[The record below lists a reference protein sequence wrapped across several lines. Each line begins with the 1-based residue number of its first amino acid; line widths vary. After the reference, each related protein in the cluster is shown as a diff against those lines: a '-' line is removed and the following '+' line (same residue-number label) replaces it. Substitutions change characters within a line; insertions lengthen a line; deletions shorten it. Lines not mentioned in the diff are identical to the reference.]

1 MKLGFYSHITVKKNN
16 NRYFIPSH
24 IGIYISHLVSDISIS
39 KLFLFAHR
47 ADKDEYLNCDF
58 EITNSKIDILLL
70 GNKKNAP
77 YRMFFGWIE
86 FLKFRN
92 RFLQIDKF
100 IVRVP
105 TPLFTAFRFFVNKS
119 KLIFLIVANEA
130 EGANNLTINKFRDF
144 ILKLFLLL
152 SDFLLLKFSRGITLL
167 PNSKI
172 LLDKFKGVSKSVF
185 LVSTTTVSK
194 EDIIKKNI
202 IVNNKKIKILF
213 VGRIDPNKGLDI
225 LIDSIEV
232 LKNKKYNFSLS
243 IIGWED
249 NHSKYTSFLKEKIQN
264 KNLDDVV
271 SFKGKKNLGPDL
283 YKYYRDSDIFI
294 MPSFNESFPR
304 TIWESMASGCV
315 VIASK
320 VGAIPLTLSHEENC
334 LLVDKKNSVQ
344 LTNSIELLIN
354 KPQLRSHLSK
364 NAYKIVNN
372 YTIENQSKILINLI
386 KNKI

>member
-1 MKLGFYSHITVKKNN
+1 MKLGFYSHITIKNNN

-24 IGIYISHLVSDISIS
+24 LGIYISHLASDISIS
-39 KLFLFAHR
+39 KLFLFAHN
-47 ADKDEYLNCDF
+47 ADKNDYLNCDF
-58 EITNSKIDILLL
+58 EITNPKIDILLL

-77 YRMFFGWIE
+77 YRMIFGWIE

-92 RFLQIDKF
+92 LFLQMDKF

-105 TPLFTAFRFFVNKS
+105 TPLFTTFRFLINKS

-130 EGANNLTINKFRDF
+130 EGADNLTVNKFRDF

-152 SDFLLLKFSRGITLL
+152 SDFLLIKFSKGITLL

-194 EDIIKKNI
+194 DDIIKKNI
-202 IVNNKKIKILF
+202 CINNKIKILF
-213 VGRIDPNKGLDI
+213 VGRIDPNKGLDV
-225 LIDSIEV
+225 LIDSIEL

-249 NHSKYTSFLKEKIQN
+249 NHNKYTISLKEKIKN
-264 KNLDDVV
+264 KNLDDHV
-271 SFKGKKNLGPDL
+271 FFHGKKSLGPDL
-283 YKYYRDSDIFI
+283 YKYYRDSDIFV

-334 LLVDKKNSVQ
+334 LLVDKKNSIQ
-344 LTNSIELLIN
+344 LTKSIELLIN
-354 KPQLRSHLSK
+354 KPELRSHLSK

-372 YTIENQSKILINLI
+372 YTIENQSKILINII